1 MTLDGIYGMFKQ
13 EGRSLT
19 FATRARRSEADGEA
33 DLAASGATAGGL
45 SFGFRP
51 PPNRE

>member
-19 FATRARRSEADGEA
+19 FTTRAAQVRGGRWRR
-33 DLAASGATAGGL
+33 LA
-45 SFGFRP
+45 
-51 PPNRE
+51 